1 MVRQVSTRS
10 IPAEFAKG
18 QWTRNR
24 SRTSSLSAFMVA
36 SKLRS
41 ASSRRWLG
49 LLSLEVMNRSRR
61 GRSQAASARPTPA
74 SLPYIWAV
82 SMCR

>member
-10 IPAEFAKG
+10 IPADAASG

-24 SRTSSLSAFMVA
+24 SRTSRPKASMVA

-49 LLSLEVMNRSRR
+49 LLSLEVMNKSRR
-61 GRSQAASARPTPA
+61 GRPQTAIARPTPA

-82 SMCR
+82 STCR